1 MRRAREYAAGHPG
14 GDRPGVCPWM
24 DPPQPQAP
32 PVQRKKG
39 SLETVA
45 RSPEGGRR
53 EKEAAAGGP
62 LGKPE
67 GEHTPGARWGKPPC
81 GSGAEAACGTRPL
94 GDLETG

>member
-1 MRRAREYAAGHPG
+1 
-14 GDRPGVCPWM
+14 M

-39 SLETVA
+39 SPETVA
-45 RSPEGGRR
+45 RSPG
-53 EKEAAAGGP
+53 EKQAAAGGP